1 MSNKNLKKRVIEI
14 ALIIVI
20 SCILFLSC
28 SRGSGNQKIRIS
40 KSENLSSSE
49 QVNSNEEK
57 SEGNDAGKSN
67 AVSGEDADREEDKT
81 QTEVYVYVCGEV
93 VNPGLYALPEG
104 ARAMDAVTAAGGFT
118 EDAATDIINLAE
130 IETDGS
136 MLRIPSV
143 QEVKNGEIEIP
154 TASGGFSGQNG
165 LIDLNTADVDK
176 LCEIPGIGEAKA
188 KAIIDYRNRN
198 GKFAKT
204 EDLMLVPGIKEGTYE
219 KIRDYIKVN

>member
-1 MSNKNLKKRVIEI
+1 MSNKNLKKRAIEI
-14 ALIIVI
+14 AFIIVI

-28 SRGSGNQKIRIS
+28 SLDSGNRKIRIS

-57 SEGNDAGKSN
+57 SEGNDAGEN
-67 AVSGEDADREEDKT
+67 NTVSAETAERESE
-81 QTEVYVYVCGEV
+81 QAGTEVYVYVCGAV

-136 MLRIPSV
+136 MLRIPSM
-143 QEVKNGEIEIP
+143 QEVKD
-154 TASGGFSGQNG
+154 GQVV
-165 LIDLNTADVDK
+165 A
-176 LCEIPGIGEAKA
+176 EMR
-188 KAIIDYRNRN
+188 YR
-198 GKFAKT
+198 
-204 EDLMLVPGIKEGTYE
+204 
-219 KIRDYIKVN
+219 

>member
-28 SRGSGNQKIRIS
+28 NRDSGNQKIRIS

-57 SEGNDAGKSN
+57 SEGNDAGESN

-104 ARAMDAVTAAGGFT
+104 ARAMDAVNAAGGFT
-118 EDAATDIINLAE
+118 EDAATDVINLAE

-136 MLRIPSV
+136 MLRIPSM
-143 QEVKNGEIEIP
+143 QEVKDGEYQISVSSAGAV
-154 TASGGFSGQNG
+154 TSFSGSVSSETLLTFISAPWNSG
-165 LIDLNTADVDK
+165 SRILTSVILPSSTT
-176 LCEIPGIGEAKA
+176 I
-188 KAIIDYRNRN
+188 
-198 GKFAKT
+198 
-204 EDLMLVPGIKEGTYE
+204 
-219 KIRDYIKVN
+219 

>member
-28 SRGSGNQKIRIS
+28 NRDSGNQKIRIS

-57 SEGNDAGKSN
+57 SEGNDAGEKN

-104 ARAMDAVTAAGGFT
+104 ARAMDAVNAAGGFT
-118 EDAATDIINLAE
+118 EDAATDVINLAE

-136 MLRIPSV
+136 MLRIPSM
-143 QEVKNGEIEIP
+143 QEVKDGEYQISFVKFPESGKQRRRQSSITEIV
-154 TASGGFSGQNG
+154 TVNLQ
-165 LIDLNTADVDK
+165 K
-176 LCEIPGIGEAKA
+176 
-188 KAIIDYRNRN
+188 R
-198 GKFAKT
+198 
-204 EDLMLVPGIKEGTYE
+204 
-219 KIRDYIKVN
+219 KI

>member
-28 SRGSGNQKIRIS
+28 NRDSGNQKIRIS

-57 SEGNDAGKSN
+57 SEGNDAGEKN

-104 ARAMDAVTAAGGFT
+104 ARAMDAVNAAGGFT
-118 EDAATDIINLAE
+118 EDAATDVINLAE

-136 MLRIPSV
+136 MLRIPSM
-143 QEVKNGEIEIP
+143 QEVKDGEYQIS
-154 TASGGFSGQNG
+154 AHDGV
-165 LIDLNTADVDK
+165 IDLNTADISK

>member
-1 MSNKNLKKRVIEI
+1 MSNKNLKKRAIEI
-14 ALIIVI
+14 AFIIVI

-28 SRGSGNQKIRIS
+28 SLDSGNRKIRIS

-57 SEGNDAGKSN
+57 SEGNDAGEN
-67 AVSGEDADREEDKT
+67 NTVSVETAERESE
-81 QTEVYVYVCGEV
+81 QAGTEVYVYVCGAV

-136 MLRIPSV
+136 MLRIPSM
-143 QEVKNGEIEIP
+143 QEVKDGEYQIP
-154 TASGGFSGQNG
+154 IASADLSAEDG
-165 LIDLNTADVDK
+165 LVDLNTADVDK

-188 KAIIDYRNRN
+188 NAIIDYRNRN